1 MNKMKY
7 KYKSIIVLSFLFVS
21 GLSAQNKCTDSVCC
35 SKWDFE
41 FSAGTW
47 NTSVQG
53 DLSANK
59 LPGYIDI
66 SLSDKLK
73 DPDYSYFAEFEA
85 RKNNLILIGQFT
97 SINQTG
103 SGSFHDTLYSYS
115 RSTTRPLFVT
125 AGLAFN
131 FYNND
136 KFDVQLFGGA
146 RYNLIRN
153 DIETF
158 FVSGGSQK
166 ENESKGFID
175 PLAGARF
182 NYTPFNRIYLKG
194 YFDIGGF
201 GMVSFLS
208 FQSYLAAG
216 YQFNENFSLRLGYRY
231 LDVHYTT
238 DNFNF
243 KTGMQGFEFAASTR
257 F

>member
-1 MNKMKY
+1 MVYFKY
-7 KYKSIIVLSFLFVS
+7 ISTFLMLLSPYIFS
-21 GLSAQNKCTDSVCC
+21 QNKCSDDKVCE
-35 SKWDFE
+35 SRWNFE
-41 FSAGTW
+41 FSAGAW
-47 NTSVQG
+47 NSSVQG

-59 LPGYIDI
+59 LPGYINI
-66 SLSDKLK
+66 SLADKLK

-85 RKNNLILIGQFT
+85 RKNKITLIGQFT

-103 SGSFHDTLYSYS
+103 SGNFHDTLYLNS
-115 RSTTRPLFVT
+115 RSTTRPVFIT
-125 AGLAFN
+125 AGLAFD
-131 FYNND
+131 FYSNSKLN
-136 KFDVQLFGGA
+136 VQLFGGA

-175 PLAGARF
+175 PLAGGRF
-182 NYTPFNRIYLKG
+182 KYTPLKRFYLKG

-208 FQSYLAAG
+208 FQSYLSAG
-216 YQFNENFSLRLGYRY
+216 YEFNDNFSLRFGYRY

-238 DNFNF
+238 DNYNF
-243 KTGMQGFEFAASTR
+243 DTGIQGFEFAVSTR